1 MTQRQRTLR
10 KLLVAGAAVA
20 ALSRQQEAL
29 SGVPA
34 QVERDKSREEPIP
47 TPPPPTDG
55 EVK

>member
-1 MTQRQRTLR
+1 MVSTEIMR

-20 ALSRQQEAL
+20 ALSRQKAAL
-29 SGVPA
+29 SGVAA
-34 QVERDKSREEPIP
+34 QVERDKSREELIP

>member
-1 MTQRQRTLR
+1 MVSTEILR

-20 ALSRQQEAL
+20 ALQRQHAAAL
-29 SGVPA
+29 GVAP

>member
-1 MTQRQRTLR
+1 MTPEIMR

-20 ALSRQQEAL
+20 ALSRQQAAPL
-29 SGVPA
+29 SVATVAEG
-34 QVERDKSREEPIP
+34 DKSREEPIS